1 MQFEKGGKIAL
12 TIVTKEMMA
21 RCEAGHP
28 DTEGIV
34 NFLNEIRG
42 VKAAALLEERDGE
55 TKVSL
60 RSQEWIDVAQI
71 ARALGGGGHKS
82 AAGVT
87 IKAAPEEAVRILIE
101 KIGEAVG

>member
-1 MQFEKGGKIAL
+1 
-12 TIVTKEMMA
+12 
-21 RCEAGHP
+21 
-28 DTEGIV
+28 V

-55 TKVSL
+55 TKCSL
-60 RSQEWIDVAQI
+60 RSQEHIDVAQI
-71 ARALGGGGHKS
+71 ARALGGGGHRS

-87 IKAAPEEAVRILIE
+87 IKSAPQQALALILE